1 MLENGDQQSR
11 DTPTADRSS
20 PLPRPP
26 RKVADRV
33 TQQREAAEPADSGG
47 LSPHWPFSRVAAK
60 AWPRSGEIESL
71 RRENQRLS
79 RLAAKQEADV
89 ENLQKALD
97 EADEIIKS
105 HKYKHAEA
113 QQAHDKHFR
122 GCQRE
127 IHMLQEQLYNKE
139 VERYPGQVLAN
150 SRKVSDT
157 AILEVWKR
165 MAYNICSIAN
175 TLLTYC
181 PAQEELEAG
190 QSQNVDTAL
199 QITPAEYELLS
210 EESTKSAVSEYYIWR
225 SIYDGVFGSEKKE
238 RLGAWGG
245 VMGTRFHLLCCA
257 LFSNVEIDTAADFF
271 LWRSKGATLVEAAT
285 GFHDRKLQQYVARE
299 QHQLSALLPLEK
311 RKDKSVR
318 NRLHRDLLNIFEDA
332 LRLYSVFM
340 TSRAFCKVYWPS
352 PLKEPDGSFVY
363 DPTIMEAEA
372 WGSHLDRPQRVV
384 FNISPGLLKN
394 GTADGS
400 DYDRVSLLV
409 KPRVV
414 CS

>member
-1 MLENGDQQSR
+1 
-11 DTPTADRSS
+11 
-20 PLPRPP
+20 
-26 RKVADRV
+26 
-33 TQQREAAEPADSGG
+33 
-47 LSPHWPFSRVAAK
+47 
-60 AWPRSGEIESL
+60 
-71 RRENQRLS
+71 
-79 RLAAKQEADV
+79 
-89 ENLQKALD
+89 
-97 EADEIIKS
+97 
-105 HKYKHAEA
+105 
-113 QQAHDKHFR
+113 
-122 GCQRE
+122 
-127 IHMLQEQLYNKE
+127 
-139 VERYPGQVLAN
+139 
-150 SRKVSDT
+150 
-157 AILEVWKR
+157 

-225 SIYDGVFGSEKKE
+225 SIYDGVFGSEKKK

-245 VMGTRFHLLCCA
+245 VVGTRFHLLCGD
-257 LFSNVEIDTAADFF
+257 LSSNVEADTAADFF

-285 GFHDRKLQQYVARE
+285 GLHDRKLQQYVARE

-363 DPTIMEAEA
+363 DPATMEAEA

-384 FNISPGLLKN
+384 FNISPGLLKI

-400 DYDRVSLLV
+400 DYDRVSPLV